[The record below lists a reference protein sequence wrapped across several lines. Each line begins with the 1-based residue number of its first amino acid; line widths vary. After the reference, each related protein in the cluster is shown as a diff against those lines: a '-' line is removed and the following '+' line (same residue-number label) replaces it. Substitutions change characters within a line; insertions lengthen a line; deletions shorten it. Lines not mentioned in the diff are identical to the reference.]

1 MKLILIDGGPAA
13 GKNTL
18 GILLVQKFQ
27 KQGDKAILLDLDIY
41 VEQLEPTW
49 VWNDKAKEE
58 NDQQKARVN
67 FARAIDNYL
76 RQNFVVIT
84 IGERFLT
91 KEDIVDFIG
100 RLKTL
105 PPYIYLYHLN
115 VPFPLRTERLNKRG
129 PHSLIDLAKDQKDRD
144 GNPKWFGYIYKNTH
158 SAESDAKNLFKL
170 ILANQGLL
178 NRNLFKSPMEFT
190 KLHQ

>member
-1 MKLILIDGGPAA
+1 MKLILLDGGPAA

-27 KQGDKAILLDLDIY
+27 KQRDRAILLDLDIY

-91 KEDIVDFIG
+91 KKDIVNFIG

-129 PHSLIDLAKDQKDRD
+129 PHSLIDLAKDQRDRD
-144 GNPKWFGYIYKNTH
+144 ENPEWYGYIYKNVG
-158 SAESDAKNLFKL
+158 SAESDAENLFKL

-178 NRNLFKSPMEFT
+178 NRNLFR
-190 KLHQ
+190 

>member
-1 MKLILIDGGPAA
+1 MKLILLDGGPAA

-27 KQGDKAILLDLDIY
+27 KQRDEAILLDLDTY
-41 VEQLEPTW
+41 VEQLNPTW
-49 VWNDKAKEE
+49 IWNDKAKEE

-76 RQNFVVIT
+76 RQNFIVIT

-91 KEDIVDFIG
+91 KENITNFIG
-100 RLKTL
+100 KLKTL
-105 PPYIYLYHLN
+105 PPYIYLYHLS

-144 GNPKWFGYIYKNTH
+144 LNQKWYGYIYKNVN
-158 SAESDAKNLFKL
+158 SEEIDAQNLFKL
-170 ILANQGLL
+170 IQSNQGLIDA
-178 NRNLFKSPMEFT
+178 K
-190 KLHQ
+190 